1 LQPEY
6 YNVIMS
12 CQNLEFLPYWHI
24 YSNGTQIEISPVKML
39 FMSNNYKKEV
49 VMLPMITRRGYKPL
63 TLSDFFNEDFFPTMN
78 RNTSSLPSVN
88 IREDEK
94 AFYLELAV
102 PGMDKKDLRI
112 EVKDDVLTI
121 SSEHKEENDQDL
133 DGYRRRE
140 FSYSSFCRSFYL
152 PEDVNG
158 EKIGASYKDGIL
170 NVEIPKLEE
179 EKKKEKIRSVAIS

>member
-1 LQPEY
+1 
-6 YNVIMS
+6 
-12 CQNLEFLPYWHI
+12 
-24 YSNGTQIEISPVKML
+24 
-39 FMSNNYKKEV
+39 
-49 VMLPMITRRGYKPL
+49 MLPTIRTRGYKPL
-63 TLSDFFNEDFFPTMN
+63 TLSDFFNEDFFPSLT
-78 RNTSSLPSVN
+78 RNSGSLPSVN
-88 IREDEK
+88 IREDDK

-112 EVKDDVLTI
+112 EVKDDVLTV
-121 SSEHKEENDQDL
+121 SSEHKEDKDENQ

-179 EKKKEKIRSVAIS
+179 EKKKDKIRSISIS

>member
-1 LQPEY
+1 
-6 YNVIMS
+6 
-12 CQNLEFLPYWHI
+12 
-24 YSNGTQIEISPVKML
+24 
-39 FMSNNYKKEV
+39 MSNNIKKEV
-49 VMLPMITRRGYKPL
+49 AMLPMITRKNYKPL
-63 TLSDFFNEDFFPTMN
+63 TLSDFFNEDLFPTFN
-78 RNTSSLPSVN
+78 RNTGSLPAVN

-121 SSEHKEENDQDL
+121 SSEHKEERQDDL
-133 DGYRRRE
+133 EGYKRRE

-158 EKIGASYKDGIL
+158 EKIGATYRDGIL

-179 EKKKEKIRSVAIS
+179 EKKKEKIRSISIS

>member
-1 LQPEY
+1 
-6 YNVIMS
+6 
-12 CQNLEFLPYWHI
+12 
-24 YSNGTQIEISPVKML
+24 
-39 FMSNNYKKEV
+39 
-49 VMLPMITRRGYKPL
+49 MLPVINRRSYKPFM
-63 TLSDFFNEDFFPTMN
+63 LSDFLNEDLFPAFN
-78 RNTSSLPSVN
+78 RTSTSLPAVN

-121 SSEHKEENDQDL
+121 SSEHKEENNVDKE
-133 DGYRRRE
+133 GYKRRE

-158 EKIGASYKDGIL
+158 EKIGANYKDGIL

-179 EKKKEKIRSVAIS
+179 EQKKEKIRQINIS

>member
-1 LQPEY
+1 
-6 YNVIMS
+6 
-12 CQNLEFLPYWHI
+12 
-24 YSNGTQIEISPVKML
+24 
-39 FMSNNYKKEV
+39 MSNNYKKEV

-63 TLSDFFNEDFFPTMN
+63 TLSDFFNEDFFHTLN

-121 SSEHKEENDQDL
+121 SSEHKEDRDVDL

-158 EKIGASYKDGIL
+158 EKIGASYRDGIL

-179 EKKKEKIRSVAIS
+179 EKKKERIRSVSIS

>member
-1 LQPEY
+1 
-6 YNVIMS
+6 
-12 CQNLEFLPYWHI
+12 
-24 YSNGTQIEISPVKML
+24 
-39 FMSNNYKKEV
+39 
-49 VMLPMITRRGYKPL
+49 MLPMITRRGYKPL
-63 TLSDFFNEDFFPTMN
+63 TLSDFFNEDFFPMN

-112 EVKDDVLTI
+112 EVKDDVLTV
-121 SSEHKEENDQDL
+121 SSEHKEERDEDL
-133 DGYRRRE
+133 EGYRRRE

-179 EKKKEKIRSVAIS
+179 EKKKEKIRSVSIQ

>member
-1 LQPEY
+1 
-6 YNVIMS
+6 
-12 CQNLEFLPYWHI
+12 
-24 YSNGTQIEISPVKML
+24 
-39 FMSNNYKKEV
+39 
-49 VMLPMITRRGYKPL
+49 MLPMITRRGYKPL
-63 TLSDFFNEDFFPTMN
+63 TLSDFFNEDFFPMN

-112 EVKDDVLTI
+112 EVKDDVLTV
-121 SSEHKEENDQDL
+121 SSEHKEERDEDL
-133 DGYRRRE
+133 EGYRRRE

-179 EKKKEKIRSVAIS
+179 EKKKEKIRSVSIS

>member
-1 LQPEY
+1 
-6 YNVIMS
+6 MS
-12 CQNLEFLPYWHI
+12 CHILLYLPYWHI
-24 YSNGTQIEISPVKML
+24 NINGTQIEIYLQKMQIT
-39 FMSNNYKKEV
+39 FNNNKKEV
-49 VMLPMITRRGYKPL
+49 VMLPVIRTRGYKPL
-63 TLSDFFNEDFFPTMN
+63 TLSDFFNEDFFPTMA

-121 SSEHKEENDQDL
+121 SSEHKEDKEEDL
-133 DGYRRRE
+133 EGYRRRE

-152 PEDVNG
+152 PEDVNSD
-158 EKIGASYKDGIL
+158 KIGAAYKDGIL

-179 EKKKEKIRSVAIS
+179 EKKKEKTRSISIS

>member
-1 LQPEY
+1 ML
-6 YNVIMS
+6 IMS
-12 CQNLEFLPYWHI
+12 NKI
-24 YSNGTQIEISPVKML
+24 
-39 FMSNNYKKEV
+39 KKEV
-49 VMLPMITRRGYKPL
+49 AMLPVITRRNYKPL
-63 TLSDFFNEDFFPTMN
+63 TLSDFFNEDFFPTFN
-78 RNTSSLPSVN
+78 RNTGSLPAVN

-94 AFYLELAV
+94 AFFLELAV

-121 SSEHKEENDQDL
+121 SSEHKEERQEDL
-133 DGYRRRE
+133 EGYKRRE

-158 EKIGASYKDGIL
+158 EKIGATYKDGIL

-179 EKKKEKIRSVAIS
+179 EKKKERIRSISIS

>member
-1 LQPEY
+1 
-6 YNVIMS
+6 
-12 CQNLEFLPYWHI
+12 
-24 YSNGTQIEISPVKML
+24 
-39 FMSNNYKKEV
+39 
-49 VMLPMITRRGYKPL
+49 MLPMITRRNYKPL
-63 TLSDFFNEDFFPTMN
+63 TLSDFFNEDFFPSYA
-78 RNTSSLPSVN
+78 RNTSSLPAVN

-121 SSEHKEENDQDL
+121 SAEQQEDKQEDL
-133 DGYRRRE
+133 EGFRRRE

-158 EKIGASYKDGIL
+158 EKIGANYKDGIL
-170 NVEIPKLEE
+170 NVEIPKLSED
-179 EKKKEKIRSVAIS
+179 KKREKIRSISIS

>member
-1 LQPEY
+1 
-6 YNVIMS
+6 
-12 CQNLEFLPYWHI
+12 
-24 YSNGTQIEISPVKML
+24 
-39 FMSNNYKKEV
+39 
-49 VMLPMITRRGYKPL
+49 MITRRNYKPV
-63 TLSDFFNEDFFPTMN
+63 TLSDFLNEDFFPTF
-78 RNTSSLPSVN
+78 TGSSTSLPAVN

-102 PGMDKKDLRI
+102 PGMDKRNLKI

-121 SSEHKEENDQDL
+121 SAEQKEEKQDDL
-133 DGYRRRE
+133 EGYKRRE

-158 EKIGASYKDGIL
+158 EKIGAAYRDGIV

-179 EKKKEKIRSVAIS
+179 EKKKEKIRTISIS

>member
-1 LQPEY
+1 
-6 YNVIMS
+6 
-12 CQNLEFLPYWHI
+12 
-24 YSNGTQIEISPVKML
+24 
-39 FMSNNYKKEV
+39 
-49 VMLPMITRRGYKPL
+49 MITRRGYKPL
-63 TLSDFFNEDFFPTMN
+63 TLSDFFNEGFFPTMH
-78 RNTSSLPSVN
+78 RSTSSLPSVN

-121 SSEHKEENDQDL
+121 SSEHKEDRDQDP
-133 DGYRRRE
+133 DGFRRRE

-152 PEDVNG
+152 PEDVNS